1 MPPAVVDVLDAVR
14 LAVAGAPV
22 YDLLTTVSD
31 ALAGALSP
39 GQDLLRGEED
49 QHSDYESLLDAGSDN
64 EVAWEDDAF
73 DEDQQFFGSADQ
85 EMKPIKQSTCLRSDL
100 RAAKAAGFKVGY
112 LGSLTGLLILSISC
126 RIAKLGL
133 SDEAMQAWGVH
144 PSQYLVL
151 LMRFPH
157 GYVSMSHF
165 LEIEAAKRNSLV
177 QMHVGLCASYKP
189 SMAEAVQAFSHA
201 SDDSLPQE
209 PPVWESN
216 DDRCQKLLPL
226 FIETPLNTLLNERF
240 LKIVEI
246 RHKVALSWS
255 GAELFF
261 NNVQGMI
268 QNSVPTDSEI
278 YLVQD
283 GWDAA
288 VPEIVQADGL
298 RAASSPDQ
306 MSLPLITMQFLLR
319 HFVKCTQFC
328 LVCHCKMDMN
338 FEALKPY
345 VCSKPLCLYQYM
357 ALGIGHSVEW
367 EILQQPFVVDLLIS
381 FTYASAA
388 AETLEDFPEGLGV
401 MVPRIG
407 EGSYKGNLH
416 PSNLQLNIC
425 TDGQDEKFLRPGSW
439 IQIMG
444 PENDCSSDWHCR
456 VINTSNWPL
465 VDLYTPIVVQN
476 SQPAP
481 PEKPNTE
488 GRTVQFVVYDNN
500 FDHLKENQDK
510 RRAIKNILNTL
521 PDVMAMKSF
530 LESIP
535 TSSRRPLASWDR
547 ISPSAFDMI
556 RWIVASNRSC
566 IMQDSEISE
575 YEVAQTNNA
584 NLISGV
590 NGYLQFRFAQGAPD
604 KEEKFFRAI
613 KTNVSTS
620 QYPTLYA
627 WHGSPLS
634 NWHGIIREGL
644 MYKKISNGRAHG
656 DGVYMAQRFDYSLGY
671 SSRGYAGANWPN
683 SLLNI
688 SAVLSLNEV
697 VNMPKKFQYSGGGIY
712 VVKDIEWIQT
722 RYLFVSCKPQN
733 ATANF
738 LSSESVGSKPQN
750 APSKSLGFWPQQQEY
765 TAYGPAGSPID
776 IPMTALNQRRRQALG
791 TPEQE
796 PNEEPPKASVDTKKR
811 GRKRKSAKKPAPKSA
826 DSQIRDV
833 DEGRYVEEDWDN
845 ASVATMTEDLA
856 ALFSDT
862 EDGVADTGKKKK
874 TAPTTPVTDFE
885 PGTLDG
891 SSLNLL
897 DPPSYATTTATKALQ
912 QQLRQTLKVQ
922 EGNALDKL
930 GWYIDPQL
938 INNPYQWIVELHS
951 FELTLP
957 LGQSMQKAGIQS
969 IVLEMRF
976 PKDFPMS
983 PPFVRVV
990 RPRLL
995 EFNQGGGGHV
1005 TQGGALCMELLTNSG
1020 WLPSCSIE
1028 GVLVSIR
1035 VALCSMEPKPA
1046 RLLAGQ
1052 TAQNVMEYSVHDAVN
1067 AYVRACNAHGWEV
1080 PKEFRSMAW

>member
-1 MPPAVVDVLDAVR
+1 VPPAVVDVLDAVR

-22 YDLLTTVSD
+22 YDLFTTVSD
-31 ALAGALSP
+31 AFDSALSAT
-39 GQDLLRGEED
+39 QELLRGEED
-49 QHSDYESLLDAGSDN
+49 QHSDYESLPDAGSDS
-64 EVAWEDDAF
+64 EAAWEDDAF
-73 DEDQQFFGSADQ
+73 DEDQQFFGPTHQ
-85 EMKPIKQSTCLRSDL
+85 EMKQMKLSTCLKSDL

-112 LGSLTGLLILSISC
+112 LGSLTGLIVLSISC

-133 SDEAMQAWGVH
+133 SDEAMQAWGVD

-157 GYVSMSHF
+157 GYVSISYV
-165 LEIEAAKRNSLV
+165 LEIEAAKRTHLV

-189 SMAEAVQAFSHA
+189 SMEAAVQAFSHTTDNA
-201 SDDSLPQE
+201 LPQDPPVCESDDR
-209 PPVWESN
+209 N
-216 DDRCQKLLPL
+216 QKLLPL
-226 FIETPLNTLLNERF
+226 FIETPLDTLLNERF

-246 RHKVALSWS
+246 RHKLALSWS

-268 QNSVPTDSEI
+268 QSAIPTESDI
-278 YLVQD
+278 YMVQD
-283 GWDAA
+283 GWGAS
-288 VPEIVQADGL
+288 VPEIVQADQL
-298 RAASSPDQ
+298 RAASSADQ
-306 MSLPLITMQFLLR
+306 VSLPLITMQFLLR
-319 HFVKCTQFC
+319 HFVKCTEFC

-357 ALGIGHSVEW
+357 ALGMGHSVEW

-388 AETLEDFPEGLGV
+388 AHTLEDFPEGLGV
-401 MVPRIG
+401 MVPKIG

-416 PSNLQLNIC
+416 PSNLQLLISA
-425 TDGQDEKFLRPGSW
+425 DSQDEQFLRPGSW

-444 PENDCSSDWHCR
+444 PENDCTSDWHCR
-456 VINTSNWPL
+456 VQNTSNWPL
-465 VDLYTPIVVQN
+465 VDLCTPIVARD
-476 SQPAP
+476 SQSAP
-481 PEKPNTE
+481 PAKHNAE
-488 GRTVQFVVYDNN
+488 GCVVQFVVYDDN
-500 FDHLKENQDK
+500 FDHLKEDSDK
-510 RRAIKNILNTL
+510 RRAIKNILDTL
-521 PDVMAMKSF
+521 PNVMAMKSF

-535 TSSRRPLASWDR
+535 ASSRRLLASWDR
-547 ISPSAFDMI
+547 ITPSAFDML

-566 IMQDSEISE
+566 IMQDTEISDKKI
-575 YEVAQTNNA
+575 AQSKNS
-584 NLISGV
+584 NLISGMD
-590 NGYLQFRFAQGAPD
+590 GYLQFRFAQGAPD

-613 KTNVSTS
+613 MSNVPTS

-627 WHGSPLS
+627 WHGSPIF

-644 MYKKISNGRAHG
+644 MYKKVSNGRAHG
-656 DGVYMAQRFDYSLGY
+656 DGVYMAQNFNTSVDY
-671 SSRGYAGANWPN
+671 SSRGYGSQWPN
-683 SLLNI
+683 SLLHMTT
-688 SAVLSLNEV
+688 ALSLNEV
-697 VNMPKKFQYSGGGIY
+697 VNMPKKFRYNGGGVY
-712 VVKDIEWIQT
+712 VVQNLEWIQT
-722 RYLFVSCKPQN
+722 RYLFVNCRPQN
-733 ATANF
+733 ATGDF
-738 LSSESVGSKPQN
+738 PFSEPLESKAQK
-750 APSKSLGFWPQQQEY
+750 APPKSLGFWPQEQ
-765 TAYGPAGSPID
+765 ASRARGPAGSPID
-776 IPMTALNQRRRQALG
+776 IPMTALNQRRRQALDLAI
-791 TPEQE
+791 PEQE
-796 PNEEPPKASVDTKKR
+796 SNKQPKAAVETKKR
-811 GRKRKSAKKPAPKSA
+811 GRKRKSVTKPA
-826 DSQIRDV
+826 DSRVYDV
-833 DEGRYVEEDWDN
+833 DEGRYVEDDWDN
-845 ASVATMTEDLA
+845 ASVATMAEDLA

-885 PGTLDG
+885 PGKLTE
-891 SSLNLL
+891 SSLKLL

-912 QQLRQTLKVQ
+912 QHLLQTLKVQ
-922 EGNALDKL
+922 ERNASDEL

-957 LGQSMQKAGIQS
+957 LGQDLQKARIQS

-995 EFNQGGGGHV
+995 EFNHGGGGHV

-1035 VALCSMEPKPA
+1035 IALCSTEPKPA
-1046 RLLAGQ
+1046 RLLSGQ
-1052 TAQNVMEYSVHDAVN
+1052 TGQNVMEYSVHDAVN
-1067 AYVRACNAHGWEV
+1067 AYVRACHAHGWQV
-1080 PKEFRSMAW
+1080 PKEFHSMAW